1 MGKISLSNM
10 NNVGS
15 YSNNKSTSNNNNYN
29 YYNNDIYKNVDVSV
43 EKSKKVYCGI
53 SGYISSEYN
62 PTLIEIVKSA
72 PERFWH
78 SDRKCWEV
86 AYTYLNDVLDK
97 LKNNGF
103 NISIDYKTN
112 VDDINNINVNNDN
125 IEIPKDYKFVTKP
138 YGQFQLDG
146 IKYGLNVNKFLLLD
160 EQGCIS
166 GECFVRITND
176 KCNTSLKMKLRN
188 LYKHF
193 YTINDKF
200 YKNVKIKSLVDGRFR
215 MYNVEDVIYKGVKD
229 TIRITANNYVIECTP
244 DHEFYTPLGWKRA
257 DTLNVNDIVFTNGK
271 QVCPECGGTDDIIT
285 NPYAKYTGYCRTCM
299 YKYKRDGT
307 KYKGNTI
314 NRKVNS
320 DGYSEH
326 CKIHSDTKSLHLPQ
340 FNPNITEIKKGNKVV
355 YMIPQ
360 ETKITKIEHCGEQDV
375 YDIKLDCNEGIHNF
389 ICNNFI
395 VHNCGKTYQSANIAC
410 IRKKFKN
417 FKHCLVICCVNSNKY
432 NWVEEVETHTKE
444 KGYILGTR
452 YRKTTGKKYMGSSA
466 DKLDDLKHLNDCFFQ
481 ILNVE
486 ALIYSVT
493 KDKILKNG
501 KIKKIKEYP
510 IVEQIK
516 KLISDNDIGYII
528 VDEIHKIKDS
538 TSQRGKA
545 LLDLDCDCV
554 GMTGTPL
561 MNSPV
566 DLYSP
571 LKFIGAENHSLTQFK
586 SHYCVFGGFGGHQI
600 VSYKN
605 LGELQNL
612 LDKHSIRRL
621 RKDELDLPP
630 KIEITKYVEL
640 AKDQQAI
647 YDEIKE
653 ETIDAIKNIDKVKMN
668 FTPLTMFTRMRQ
680 CTGNPSILTTKNIS
694 NAKFDMLLE
703 LANELRANNEKFLVY
718 SNWTSVLNDAYKLLM
733 DNGFNPAI
741 YTGQNTKERE
751 GEKTKFKTNKN
762 CLCLCGTI
770 DAMGTG
776 LTLTEATTVIFL
788 DEPWTKANKSQ
799 AEDRAYRIGTKSS
812 VNIITIIAKDTI
824 DERIHNMVHKKG
836 KMSDIIVDKEVDAT
850 ANEKM
855 VNYLLS

>member
-15 YSNNKSTSNNNNYN
+15 YSSNKSTSKNYN

-112 VDDINNINVNNDN
+112 IDDMNNININNNN
-125 IEIPKDYKFVTKP
+125 IEIPKDYEFITKP

-160 EQGCIS
+160 EQGL
-166 GECFVRITND
+166 G
-176 KCNTSLKMKLRN
+176 
-188 LYKHF
+188 
-193 YTINDKF
+193 
-200 YKNVKIKSLVDGRFR
+200 KS
-215 MYNVEDVIYKGVKD
+215 
-229 TIRITANNYVIECTP
+229 
-244 DHEFYTPLGWKRA
+244 
-257 DTLNVNDIVFTNGK
+257 
-271 QVCPECGGTDDIIT
+271 
-285 NPYAKYTGYCRTCM
+285 
-299 YKYKRDGT
+299 
-307 KYKGNTI
+307 
-314 NRKVNS
+314 
-320 DGYSEH
+320 
-326 CKIHSDTKSLHLPQ
+326 
-340 FNPNITEIKKGNKVV
+340 
-355 YMIPQ
+355 
-360 ETKITKIEHCGEQDV
+360 
-375 YDIKLDCNEGIHNF
+375 
-389 ICNNFI
+389 
-395 VHNCGKTYQSANIAC
+395 YQSANIAC

-417 FKHCLVICCVNSNKY
+417 FKHCLVICCVNGNKY
-432 NWVEEVETHTKE
+432 NWVEEVEKHTKE
-444 KGYILGTR
+444 KGYIIGTR
-452 YRKTTGKKYMGSSA
+452 YRKTTGRKYIGSSA
-466 DKLDDLKHLNDCFFQ
+466 DKLDDLKHMNDSFFQ

-501 KIKKIKEYP
+501 KVKKIKEFP
-510 IVEQIK
+510 IVEQLQ
-516 KLISDNDIGYII
+516 KLIANKDIGYII

-554 GMTGTPL
+554 GMTGPPL
-561 MNSPV
+561 MNTPV

-571 LKFIGAENHSLTQFK
+571 LKFINAENHSLTQFK
-586 SHYCVFGGFGGHQI
+586 SHYCIFGGFGGHQI

-703 LANELRANNEKFLVY
+703 LANELKANNEKFLVY
-718 SNWTSVLNDAYKLLM
+718 SNWTSVLNDAYKLLS

-751 GEKTKFKTNKN
+751 GEKIKFKTNKN

-824 DERIHNMVHKKG
+824 DERIHDMVHKKG

-850 ANEKM
+850 ANAKM